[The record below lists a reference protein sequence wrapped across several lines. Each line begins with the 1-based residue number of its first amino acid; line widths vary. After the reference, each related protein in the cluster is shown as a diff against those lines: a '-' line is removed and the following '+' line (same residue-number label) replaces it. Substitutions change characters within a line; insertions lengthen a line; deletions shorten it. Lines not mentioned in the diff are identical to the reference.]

1 MFQNIQMLFC
11 YSTIQARMFN
21 LFIILF
27 DVCLFRM
34 NPDDNIHDDYLLFN
48 SNIIV
53 KHMDGQCT
61 SSK

>member
-11 YSTIQARMFN
+11 YSIIQARMFN
-21 LFIILF
+21 LFIYF
-27 DVCLFRM
+27 VRRSFRM

-48 SNIIV
+48 SDIIV
-53 KHMDGQCT
+53 KHMDGKCA